1 MRIVIEILEISVG
14 TYRACC
20 PALPGCAVVGCSAED
35 VRNKMADAVGGYLAS
50 FDIAGPE
57 RLELEVTATSAPHAL
72 GKLHAYRESRAG

>member
-14 TYRACC
+14 AYRARC

-35 VRNKMADAVGGYLAS
+35 ARSKMADAVRGYLAS

-57 RLELEVTATSAPHAL
+57 RVEVEATAPSGSLAPGTLDAYQERHA
-72 GKLHAYRESRAG
+72 G